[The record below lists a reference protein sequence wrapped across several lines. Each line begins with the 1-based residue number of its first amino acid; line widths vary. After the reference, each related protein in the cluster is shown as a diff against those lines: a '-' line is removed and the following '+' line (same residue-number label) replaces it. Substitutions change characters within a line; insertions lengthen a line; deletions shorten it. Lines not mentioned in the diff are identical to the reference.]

1 MAGLPAGS
9 GGENRR
15 ESVGRLVG
23 RSVRLAVVDATGRLG
38 GEEVVVEARIWW
50 WAGDEVAGSPVVGG
64 SRIGAGGG

>member
-1 MAGLPAGS
+1 M
-9 GGENRR
+9 
-15 ESVGRLVG
+15 G
-23 RSVRLAVVDATGRLG
+23 RSVSLAVVDATGRLG